1 MPTQAKQKNSQ
12 LTSAAAKHSS
22 GAVKPTNEVIKP
34 ASTESKTTG
43 ATKIRRQPVVV
54 VMGHIDHGKSTLLDY
69 IRKTNIV
76 AGEAGGITQS
86 IGAYEAIIPHK
97 DGERRI
103 TFIDTPGHE
112 AFCGIRERGAAAA
125 DVAILIVSA
134 EDGVKPQTI
143 EALNCIKAS
152 KLPYIVAINK
162 IDKPS
167 ANVEHTKQ
175 TLAENEI
182 YIEGYG
188 GDVPVAEIS
197 STTGA
202 GIPDLLDMIYLL
214 SDMEDL
220 SFDPNAST
228 IGVVIEADLDK
239 KKGIAATLIINNGIL
254 KKGSFIA
261 TETAFAPVRI
271 LENFK
276 GEQESEIAAGRPARV
291 VGWSDLPAVGSTF
304 KTFDSKK
311 EAEEYIE
318 ECKSQNEIKKLE
330 RKNYSVT
337 PAKAG
342 VLSNNKVPN
351 TGSNL
356 GLSESQDSRFRGNDK
371 QRGNEKQSEVNQTT
385 EEIKTI
391 IIPLIIRADSSGSLD
406 GIHHEL
412 NKIKIDHVEIKIV
425 SEGIGEINEKDAKTA
440 LSDANSIILGFNI
453 PTDVQAAGVIERSS
467 LNAHSFKIIYE
478 LTDFV
483 RSVAVERKPKEYI
496 DEKLGSAKVLAIFG
510 TGKDKQ
516 IVGGKVETG
525 SIAKG
530 GEVKVLRRG
539 GEIGRGK
546 IRELQQNKAKT
557 DEVQEGYEFGAL
569 LSDIKV
575 SLAVGDRLEAFHT
588 VEKK

>member
-1 MPTQAKQKNSQ
+1 MPTKSPEKNKGQANS
-12 LTSAAAKHSS
+12 AK
-22 GAVKPTNEVIKP
+22 T
-34 ASTESKTTG
+34 
-43 ATKIRRQPVVV
+43 RRQPVVV

-86 IGAYEAIIPHK
+86 IGAYEAVIPHQ

-112 AFCGIRERGAAAA
+112 AFCDIRERGAAAA

-134 EDGVKPQTI
+134 EDGVKPQTV
-143 EALNCIKAS
+143 EALKCIKSA
-152 KLPYIVAINK
+152 KLPYVVAINK

-167 ANVEHTKQ
+167 ANVERTKQ

-197 STTGA
+197 AVNGT

-220 SFDPNAST
+220 AYDPNAPAT
-228 IGVVIEADLDK
+228 GAVIEADLDK
-239 KKGIAATLIINNGIL
+239 KKGIAATLVIDNGTL

-261 TETAFAPVRI
+261 TETACAPVRI

-276 GEQESEIAAGRPARV
+276 GEQEAEIGAGRPARV
-291 VGWSDLPAVGSTF
+291 VGWSSIPLVGSPF
-304 KTFDSKK
+304 KTFLSKK
-311 EAEEYIE
+311 EAEEYVTEGIL
-318 ECKSQNEIKKLE
+318 KKKAAE
-330 RKNYSVT
+330 RKKT
-337 PAKAG
+337 PAVTLVQGTVSDKSDG
-342 VLSNNKVPN
+342 VA
-351 TGSNL
+351 
-356 GLSESQDSRFRGNDK
+356 
-371 QRGNEKQSEVNQTT
+371 
-385 EEIKTI
+385 EIKTVL
-391 IIPLIIRADSSGSLD
+391 IPLIVRADSSGSLD

-412 NKIKIDHVEIKIV
+412 EKIQIDHIEIKIV

-440 LSDANSIILGFNI
+440 LSDANSVIVGFNV
-453 PTDVQAAGVIERSS
+453 PTDAQAAGVIERSA
-467 LNAHSFKIIYE
+467 LNAKTFKIIYE

-483 RSVAVERKPKEYI
+483 RSVATERKPKEYI
-496 DEKLGSAKVLAIFG
+496 DEKLGEAKVLAIFG
-510 TGKDKQ
+510 TGKEKQ
-516 IVGGKVETG
+516 IIGGKVESG
-525 SIAKG
+525 SMKKG

-546 IRELQQNKAKT
+546 IRELQQNKEKT
-557 DEVQEGYEFGAL
+557 DEVREGYEFGAL

-575 SLAVGDRLEAFHT
+575 SLAVGDRLETFHT

>member
-1 MPTQAKQKNSQ
+1 MATKAPQKN
-12 LTSAAAKHSS
+12 
-22 GAVKPTNEVIKP
+22 
-34 ASTESKTTG
+34 TEPKKTPKT
-43 ATKIRRQPVVV
+43 RRQPVVV

-86 IGAYEAIIPHK
+86 IGAYEAVIPNK

-134 EDGVKPQTI
+134 EDGVKPQTV
-143 EALNCIKAS
+143 EALNCIKSA

-197 STTGA
+197 SVNGK

-220 SFDPNAST
+220 TCDKNAPCT
-228 IGVVIEADLDK
+228 GVVIEADLDK
-239 KKGIAATLIINNGIL
+239 KKGIAATLIVDNGNL

-276 GEQESEIAAGRPARV
+276 GEQEPEIGAGRPASV
-291 VGWSDLPAVGSTF
+291 VGWSDLPAVGAAFITF
-304 KTFDSKK
+304 GSKK
-311 EAEEYIE
+311 EAERYIE
-318 ECKSQNEIKKLE
+318 EKGKNVEKGKSTEKNKAPATAKSADSAGMDINGDAVEIKDI
-330 RKNYSVT
+330 V
-337 PAKAG
+337 
-342 VLSNNKVPN
+342 
-351 TGSNL
+351 
-356 GLSESQDSRFRGNDK
+356 
-371 QRGNEKQSEVNQTT
+371 
-385 EEIKTI
+385 
-391 IIPLIIRADSSGSLD
+391 IPLIIRADSSGSLD

-412 NKIKIDHVEIKIV
+412 QKIKIDHVEMEIV

-440 LSDANSIILGFNI
+440 LSDANSIIIGFNV
-453 PTDVQAAGVIERSS
+453 PTDAQAAGVIERSS
-467 LNAHSFKIIYE
+467 LNVRTFKIIYE
-478 LTDFV
+478 LTDFI
-483 RSVAVERKPKEYI
+483 RSTAIERKPKEYL
-496 DEKLGSAKVLAIFG
+496 DEKLGEAKILAIFG
-510 TGKDKQ
+510 TGKEKQ
-516 IVGGKVETG
+516 IVGGKVESG
-525 SIAKG
+525 SIKKG

-539 GEIGRGK
+539 GEIGRGR
-546 IRELQQNKAKT
+546 IRELQQNKEKT
-557 DEVQEGYEFGAL
+557 DEVREGYEFGAL

-575 SLAVGDRLEAFHT
+575 SLAAGDRLETFHT

>member
-1 MPTQAKQKNSQ
+1 MPTKTLQKNIQ
-12 LTSAAAKHSS
+12 EKSA
-22 GAVKPTNEVIKP
+22 AVKP
-34 ASTESKTTG
+34 ASI
-43 ATKIRRQPVVV
+43 ATKTRRQPVVV

-86 IGAYEAIIPHK
+86 IGAYEAVIAHK

-134 EDGVKPQTI
+134 DDGVKPQTI
-143 EALNCIKAS
+143 EALNCIKSS
-152 KLPYIVAINK
+152 KLPYVVAINK
-162 IDKPS
+162 IDKQN
-167 ANVEHTKQ
+167 ANIERTKQ

-197 STTGA
+197 ALNGA
-202 GIPDLLDMIYLL
+202 GVPDLLDMIYLL

-220 SFDPNAST
+220 GFDPNAST

-239 KKGIAATLIINNGIL
+239 KKGIAATLIVDNGSL

-276 GEQESEIAAGRPARV
+276 GEQEAEITAGRPARV

-318 ECKSQNEIKKLE
+318 EKVASGAIPRDRGSLMSAAARVGEIFQQKNVRAPETLGSRSLKSA
-330 RKNYSVT
+330 SVVVGG
-337 PAKAG
+337 ADQEL
-342 VLSNNKVPN
+342 V
-351 TGSNL
+351 
-356 GLSESQDSRFRGNDK
+356 
-371 QRGNEKQSEVNQTT
+371 T
-385 EEIKTI
+385 EQIKTI
-391 IIPLIIRADSSGSLD
+391 VIPLIIRADSSGSLD

-412 NKIKIDHVEIKIV
+412 NKIKIDHVEIKIID
-425 SEGIGEINEKDAKTA
+425 EGIGEINEKDAKTA
-440 LSDANSIILGFNI
+440 LSDTNSIIVGFNV
-453 PTDVQAAGVIERSS
+453 PTDTQAAGVIERSG
-467 LNAHSFKIIYE
+467 LNSRTFKIIYE

-483 RSVAVERKPKEYI
+483 RSVAIERKPKEYI
-496 DEKLGSAKVLAIFG
+496 DEKLGEAKVLAIFDI
-510 TGKDKQ
+510 GKDKQ

-539 GEIGRGK
+539 GEIGRGR
-546 IRELQQNKAKT
+546 IRELQQNKAKA
-557 DEVQEGYEFGAL
+557 DEVREGYEFGAL

-575 SLAVGDRLEAFHT
+575 SLAVGDRLETFHT
-588 VEKK
+588 IEKK

>member
-1 MPTQAKQKNSQ
+1 MPTKTPQKNSQ
-12 LTSAAAKHSS
+12 EKNTS
-22 GAVKPTNEVIKP
+22 VKP
-34 ASTESKTTG
+34 ASI
-43 ATKIRRQPVVV
+43 ATKTRRQPVVV

-86 IGAYEAIIPHK
+86 IGAYEAVIAHK

-112 AFCGIRERGAAAA
+112 AFCDIRERGANAA

-134 EDGVKPQTI
+134 DDGVKPQTI
-143 EALNCIKAS
+143 EALNCIKSA
-152 KLPYIVAINK
+152 KLPYVVAINK
-162 IDKPS
+162 IDKPN
-167 ANVEHTKQ
+167 ANIEHTKQ

-197 STTGA
+197 ALNGTGV
-202 GIPDLLDMIYLL
+202 PDLLDMIYLL

-239 KKGIAATLIINNGIL
+239 KKGIAATLIVDNGSL

-276 GEQESEIAAGRPARV
+276 GEQEAEIGAGRPARV
-291 VGWSDLPAVGSTF
+291 VGWSDLPVVGSTF

-311 EAEEYIE
+311 EAEKYTAE
-318 ECKSQNEIKKLE
+318 EILKMKAAE
-330 RKNYSVT
+330 RKKT
-337 PAKAG
+337 PATTLVKDPILDKNQEA
-342 VLSNNKVPN
+342 VP
-351 TGSNL
+351 
-356 GLSESQDSRFRGNDK
+356 
-371 QRGNEKQSEVNQTT
+371 
-385 EEIKTI
+385 EIKTV

-440 LSDANSIILGFNI
+440 LSDANSAIVGFNV
-453 PTDVQAAGVIERSS
+453 PTDTQAAGVIERSG
-467 LNAHSFKIIYE
+467 LNSRTFQIIYE

-483 RSVAVERKPKEYI
+483 RSVAAERKPKEYI
-496 DEKLGSAKVLAIFG
+496 DEKLGEAKVLAIFG

-525 SIAKG
+525 SMAKG

-539 GEIGRGK
+539 GEIGRGR

-557 DEVQEGYEFGAL
+557 DEVREGYEFGAL

-575 SLAVGDRLEAFHT
+575 SLAIGDRLETFHT
-588 VEKK
+588 IEKK

>member
-1 MPTQAKQKNSQ
+1 MPTKTPQKNSQ
-12 LTSAAAKHSS
+12 GKSAA
-22 GAVKPTNEVIKP
+22 T
-34 ASTESKTTG
+34 
-43 ATKIRRQPVVV
+43 RRQPVVV

-112 AFCGIRERGAAAA
+112 AFCDIRERGANAA

-134 EDGVKPQTI
+134 DDGVKPQTI
-143 EALNCIKAS
+143 EALNCIKSA
-152 KLPYIVAINK
+152 KLPYVVAINK
-162 IDKPS
+162 IDKPN
-167 ANVEHTKQ
+167 ANIEHTKQ

-197 STTGA
+197 STNGM
-202 GIPDLLDMIYLL
+202 GVPDLLDMIYLL

-220 SFDPNAST
+220 GFDPNAST
-228 IGVVIEADLDK
+228 IGVVIEADIDK
-239 KKGIAATLIINNGIL
+239 KKGIAATLIVNNGIL

-261 TETAFAPVRI
+261 TMTAFAPVRI

-276 GEQESEIAAGRPARV
+276 GEQEAEISAGRPARV

-304 KTFDSKK
+304 ITFDSKK
-311 EAEEYIE
+311 EAEKYTAEGIL
-318 ECKSQNEIKKLE
+318 KIKAAE
-330 RKNYSVT
+330 QKNT
-337 PAKAG
+337 PA
-342 VLSNNKVPN
+342 VTLV
-351 TGSNL
+351 
-356 GLSESQDSRFRGNDK
+356 QDPIPDK
-371 QRGNEKQSEVNQTT
+371 NQDAIP
-385 EEIKTI
+385 EIKTI
-391 IIPLIIRADSSGSLD
+391 VIPLIIRADSSGSLD

-412 NKIKIDHVEIKIV
+412 NKIKIDHVEIKIID
-425 SEGIGEINEKDAKTA
+425 EGIGEINEKDAKTA
-440 LSDANSIILGFNI
+440 LSDAHSIIIGFNV

-467 LNAHSFKIIYE
+467 LNARSFKIIYE

-483 RSVAVERKPKEYI
+483 RSVAVERKPKEYV
-496 DEKLGSAKVLAIFG
+496 DEKLGGAKVLAIFG

-525 SIAKG
+525 SISKG
-530 GEVKVLRRG
+530 GEVKVMRRG
-539 GEIGRGK
+539 GEIGRGR
-546 IRELQQNKAKT
+546 IRELQQNKVKT

-575 SLAVGDRLEAFHT
+575 SLVVGDRLEAFHT

>member
-1 MPTQAKQKNSQ
+1 MPTKTPQKKVPEKSV
-12 LTSAAAKHSS
+12 AAKPLSGTIKSASDDARPSS
-22 GAVKPTNEVIKP
+22 AVL
-34 ASTESKTTG
+34 KT
-43 ATKIRRQPVVV
+43 RRQPIVV

-112 AFCGIRERGAAAA
+112 AFCGIRERGAGAA

-134 EDGVKPQTI
+134 EDGVKPQTV
-143 EALNCIKAS
+143 EALNCIKSA

-162 IDKPS
+162 IDKPG
-167 ANVEHTKQ
+167 ADIEHTKQ

-197 STTGA
+197 ALNGA
-202 GIPDLLDMIYLL
+202 GVPDLLEMIYLL

-220 SFDPNAST
+220 SFDPNSST
-228 IGVVIEADLDK
+228 VGVVIEADLDK
-239 KKGIAATLIINNGIL
+239 KKGIAATMIINNGIL

-276 GEQESEIAAGRPARV
+276 GEQEAEISAGRPARV

-311 EAEEYIE
+311 EAEKYIE
-318 ECKSQNEIKKLE
+318 EKVESRKYLVKSQEKQD
-330 RKNYSVT
+330 S
-337 PAKAG
+337 
-342 VLSNNKVPN
+342 
-351 TGSNL
+351 
-356 GLSESQDSRFRGNDK
+356 GLSTRDFRLNTTKSDSKDK
-371 QRGNEKQSEVNQTT
+371 VENSEAGQEK
-385 EEIKTI
+385 EEIRTI
-391 IIPLIIRADSSGSLD
+391 VIPLIIRADSSGSLD

-412 NKIKIDHVEIKIV
+412 NKIKIDHVEIEIV

-440 LSDANSIILGFNI
+440 LSDANSVIVGFNV
-453 PTDVQAAGVIERSS
+453 PTDTQAAGVVERSS
-467 LNAHSFKIIYE
+467 LNSRTFKIIYE

-483 RSVAVERKPKEYI
+483 RSVAIERKPKEYI
-496 DEKLGSAKVLAIFG
+496 DEKLGEAKVLAIFG

-525 SIAKG
+525 SMAKG
-530 GEVKVLRRG
+530 GEVKILRRG
-539 GEIGRGK
+539 SEIGRGR
-546 IRELQQNKAKT
+546 IRELQQNKVKA
-557 DEVQEGYEFGAL
+557 DEVREGYEFGAL

>member
-1 MPTQAKQKNSQ
+1 MAKSLQKKNEQA
-12 LTSAAAKHSS
+12 SAA
-22 GAVKPTNEVIKP
+22 
-34 ASTESKTTG
+34 KT
-43 ATKIRRQPVVV
+43 RRQPVVV

-86 IGAYEAIIPHK
+86 IGAYEAVMPHK

-134 EDGVKPQTI
+134 EDGVKPQTV

-152 KLPYIVAINK
+152 KLPYVVAINK
-162 IDKPS
+162 IDKPG
-167 ANVEHTKQ
+167 ANIEKTKQ

-182 YIEGYG
+182 YVEGYG

-197 STTGA
+197 SVVGT

-220 SFDPNAST
+220 ASDPAALAA
-228 IGVVIEADLDK
+228 GVVIEADLEK
-239 KKGIAATLIINNGIL
+239 KKGVAATLIINNGTL

-261 TETAFAPVRI
+261 TDTAYAPVRI
-271 LENFK
+271 LENFTGK
-276 GEQESEIAAGRPARV
+276 QEAEIGAGRPARV
-291 VGWSDLPAVGSTF
+291 VGWSDLPAVGSPF
-304 KTFDSKK
+304 IVLESKK
-311 EAEEYIE
+311 QAEEHVQEGIQ
-318 ECKSQNEIKKLE
+318 KKKTANQKVNTAVPPSQKK
-330 RKNYSVT
+330 VT
-337 PAKAG
+337 TAG
-342 VLSNNKVPN
+342 AEPVA
-351 TGSNL
+351 
-356 GLSESQDSRFRGNDK
+356 
-371 QRGNEKQSEVNQTT
+371 
-385 EEIKTI
+385 EIKTLV
-391 IIPLIIRADSSGSLD
+391 IPLVIRADSSGSLD

-412 NKIKIDHVEIKIV
+412 AKVKIDYVELKIV
-425 SEGIGEINEKDAKTA
+425 SEGIGEINEKDAKVAQGDATA
-440 LSDANSIILGFNI
+440 LILGFNVA
-453 PTDVQAAGVIERSS
+453 TDPQAAAVIENNG
-467 LNAHSFKIIYE
+467 LNAKTFKIIYE

-483 RSVAVERKPKEYI
+483 RSVAIERKPKEYL
-496 DEKLGSAKVLAIFG
+496 DEKLGEAKVLAIFG
-510 TGKDKQ
+510 TSKDKQ
-516 IVGGKVETG
+516 IIGGKVETG

-539 GEIGRGK
+539 GEIGRGR
-546 IRELQQNKAKT
+546 IRELQQNKAKAE
-557 DEVQEGYEFGAL
+557 EVREGYEFGAL

>member
-1 MPTQAKQKNSQ
+1 MPTQAKQKNNQS
-12 LTSAAAKHSS
+12 TSAAAKHSS
-22 GAVKPTNEVIKP
+22 GAVKPTNEEIKP
-34 ASTESKTTG
+34 TSTESKTTG
-43 ATKIRRQPVVV
+43 ATTKPRRQPVVV

-69 IRKTNIV
+69 IRKTNVV

-86 IGAYEAIIPHK
+86 IGAYEAVIAHS

-112 AFCGIRERGAAAA
+112 AFCGIRECGANAA

-143 EALNCIKAS
+143 EALNCIKSS

-167 ANVEHTKQ
+167 ANIEHTKQ

-182 YIEGYG
+182 YVEGYG
-188 GDVPVAEIS
+188 GDVPIAEIS
-197 STTGA
+197 STNGT
-202 GIPDLLDMIYLL
+202 GIPDLLEMIYLL

-220 SFDPNAST
+220 VYDPNAPT
-228 IGVVIEADLDK
+228 TGVVIEADMDK
-239 KKGIAATLIINNGIL
+239 KKGIAATLIVNNGIL
-254 KKGSFIA
+254 KKGSFI
-261 TETAFAPVRI
+261 TTTTAFAPVRI

-276 GEQESEIAAGRPARV
+276 GEQEAEISSGRPARV
-291 VGWSDLPAVGSTF
+291 VGWSDLPVVGSPF

-311 EAEEYIE
+311 EAEKYID
-318 ECKSQNEIKKLE
+318 ECKRQKAKGKIESQNSKVKNSNDALAQNVSSAATQDE
-330 RKNYSVT
+330 RKLLRHERSDMSKSYSVVVGG
-337 PAKAG
+337 ADK
-342 VLSNNKVPN
+342 NKIV
-351 TGSNL
+351 
-356 GLSESQDSRFRGNDK
+356 
-371 QRGNEKQSEVNQTT
+371 

-391 IIPLIIRADSSGSLD
+391 VIPLIIRADSSGSLD

-412 NKIKIDHVEIKIV
+412 EKIKVEHVELKIV

-440 LSDANSIILGFNI
+440 LSDAHSIIIGFNV
-453 PTDVQAAGVIERSS
+453 PTDVQAAGVVERSS
-467 LNAHSFKIIYE
+467 LNSRTFKIIYE

-483 RSVAVERKPKEYI
+483 RSVAAERKPKEYI
-496 DEKLGSAKVLAIFG
+496 DEKLGEAKVLAIFG

-525 SIAKG
+525 SMAKG

-539 GEIGRGK
+539 GEIGRGR
-546 IRELQQNKAKT
+546 IRELQQNKVKT
-557 DEVQEGYEFGAL
+557 DEVREGYEFGAL

-588 VEKK
+588 IEKK

>member
-1 MPTQAKQKNSQ
+1 MPTKSSQKNTSQ
-12 LTSAAAKHSS
+12 KSAQM
-22 GAVKPTNEVIKP
+22 
-34 ASTESKTTG
+34 
-43 ATKIRRQPVVV
+43 RRQPVVV

-86 IGAYEAIIPHK
+86 IGAYEAVIAHT

-112 AFCGIRERGAAAA
+112 AFCDIRERGAEAA

-134 EDGVKPQTI
+134 EDGVKPQTV
-143 EALNCIKAS
+143 EALNCIKAA
-152 KLPYIVAINK
+152 KLPYVVAINK

-167 ANVEHTKQ
+167 ANIEKTKQ

-197 STTGA
+197 ALNGA
-202 GIPDLLDMIYLL
+202 GIPDLLEMIYLL

-220 SFDPNAST
+220 AYDPNAST

-239 KKGIAATLIINNGIL
+239 KKGIAATLIVDNGSL

-276 GEQESEIAAGRPARV
+276 GEQEAEISAGRPARV
-291 VGWSDLPAVGSTF
+291 VGWSDLPVVGSSF
-304 KTFDSKK
+304 KTFVSKK
-311 EAEEYIE
+311 SAEEYVTEGIL
-318 ECKSQNEIKKLE
+318 KKKTAE
-330 RKNYSVT
+330 RKMIPSVSLVQGAT
-337 PAKAG
+337 SDTDG
-342 VLSNNKVPN
+342 VA
-351 TGSNL
+351 
-356 GLSESQDSRFRGNDK
+356 
-371 QRGNEKQSEVNQTT
+371 
-385 EEIKTI
+385 EIKTV

-412 NKIKIDHVEIKIV
+412 NKIKIDHVEIKIID
-425 SEGIGEINEKDAKTA
+425 EGIGEISEKDAKTA
-440 LSDANSIILGFNI
+440 LSDANSIIVGFNV
-453 PTDVQAAGVIERSS
+453 PTDVQAGGVIERSG
-467 LNAHSFKIIYE
+467 LNARTFKIIYE

-483 RSVAVERKPKEYI
+483 RSVVIERKPKEYI
-496 DEKLGSAKVLAIFG
+496 DEKLGEAKVLAIFG

-516 IVGGKVETG
+516 IIGGKVENG
-525 SIAKG
+525 SMKKG

-539 GEIGRGK
+539 GEIGRGR
-546 IRELQQNKAKT
+546 IRELQQNKVKA
-557 DEVQEGYEFGAL
+557 DEVREGYEFGAL

-575 SLAVGDRLEAFHT
+575 SLAVGDRLETFHT